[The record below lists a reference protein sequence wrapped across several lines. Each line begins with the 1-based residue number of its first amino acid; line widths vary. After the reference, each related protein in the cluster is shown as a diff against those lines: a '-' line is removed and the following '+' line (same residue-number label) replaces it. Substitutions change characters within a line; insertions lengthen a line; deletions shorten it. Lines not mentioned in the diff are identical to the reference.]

1 MLGYQ
6 LKLSARVSSSKFQV
20 PTGTVGYALVETV
33 KEREEREID
42 NSKLYYYIVEFKN
55 LHTKLERS
63 SRVDDDGFI

>member
-1 MLGYQ
+1 M
-6 LKLSARVSSSKFQV
+6 
-20 PTGTVGYALVETV
+20 GYALVETV

-55 LHTKLERS
+55 LHTKLGRS